1 MGKAP
6 RRSRPL
12 PDGLDATVPEL
23 SFFTLLWSDY
33 RSHIGGDRESAR
45 RSLCLAP
52 LRFLFNPSLQFSFLV
67 RLAQCG
73 PQLLHHP
80 IRWLQVVLFSSE
92 IYWFRGEEERIR
104 IGPGA
109 NFPHPIGIIIGPG
122 TVIGA
127 DVTIYNNVSIG
138 TDRAGRAED
147 CWPRAATIGDRAIVY
162 GYTTVMGPYT
172 VWQDG
177 VVGMYTVLDEDVPAG
192 AMKTRNRLRLAEEWD
207 RDSLTKSVAPAGRP
221 S

>member
-1 MGKAP
+1 MAKA
-6 RRSRPL
+6 RRMRPL
-12 PDGLDATVPEL
+12 PPELELTVPEL
-23 SFFTLLWSDY
+23 SFFELLWSDY
-33 RSHIGGDRESAR
+33 RTHLGERGESTLRAMV
-45 RSLCLAP
+45 LAP
-52 LRFLFNPSLQFSFLV
+52 LRFLFNPSLQFSFLL
-67 RLAQCG
+67 RLAQRG
-73 PQLLHHP
+73 PAMLHHP

-104 IGPGA
+104 IGPRA

-122 TVIGA
+122 TLIGS

-138 TDRAGRAED
+138 TDRAGLPED
-147 CWPRAATIGDRAIVY
+147 CWPRAASIGDRAVVY
-162 GYTTVMGPYT
+162 GYSTVMGPYT

-177 VVGMYTVLDEDVPAG
+177 VVGMYTVLDEDVPRG

-207 RDSLTKSVAPAGRP
+207 RSLLTKSVAP